1 MEKDKD
7 GNDITPA
14 YEDFIK
20 NGTVRKPRITTEDDL
35 TDDIHQVGLISSRE
49 MSAQETL
56 KIKRNHWKI
65 EIACTMYWTTFSERT
80 DLRQEKA
87 RIIWLS

>member
-20 NGTVRKPRITTEDDL
+20 NGTVRRPRITTGDDL

-65 EIACTMYWTTFSERT
+65 ACTMYWTTFSERT